1 MKNQSSDWVLKP
13 VLNPVLKTYK
23 KRTILFIGIAY
34 VTQPNNKKA
43 IDNQR
48 LFLLSSRY
56 FSQIPDVT
64 LAFMAGYLLM
74 LKTGCLT
81 PDLI

>member
-1 MKNQSSDWVLKP
+1 MLRAVS
-13 VLNPVLKTYK
+13 KTYK
-23 KRTILFIGIAY
+23 KRTILFIGLAC
-34 VTQPNNKKA
+34 VTQANNEKA

-48 LFLLSSRY
+48 LFLLSNRY
-56 FSQIPDVT
+56 FSRIPDVI

>member
-1 MKNQSSDWVLKP
+1 MSKA
-13 VLNPVLKTYK
+13 VLNPILKPIK
-23 KRTILFIGIAY
+23 KRTILFVGIAY
-34 VTQPNNKKA
+34 DTQPNNKKA

>member
-13 VLNPVLKTYK
+13 ILNPVLKPIK
-23 KRTILFIGIAY
+23 KRTILCIGLAY
-34 VTQPNNKKA
+34 ATQPNNKKA

>member
-1 MKNQSSDWVLKP
+1 MLKPFLKAVLKP
-13 VLNPVLKTYK
+13 IK
-23 KRTILFIGIAY
+23 KRTILCIGIAY
-34 VTQPNNKKA
+34 DTQQNNKKA

-48 LFLLSSRY
+48 LSLLSNRY

>member
-1 MKNQSSDWVLKP
+1 M
-13 VLNPVLKTYK
+13 LNHVLKTIK
-23 KRTILFIGIAY
+23 KRTILCIGLAY
-34 VTQPNNKKA
+34 VTQPTNKKA

-48 LFLLSSRY
+48 LFLLSNRY
-56 FSQIPDVT
+56 FSQIPDVI

>member
-1 MKNQSSDWVLKP
+1 MLRAVS
-13 VLNPVLKTYK
+13 KTYK

-34 VTQPNNKKA
+34 DTQPSNEKA

>member
-1 MKNQSSDWVLKP
+1 MGIKAYFKNLQR
-13 VLNPVLKTYK
+13 NA
-23 KRTILFIGIAY
+23 LFFGIAY
-34 VTQPNNKKA
+34 DTQLKNKKA

-48 LFLLSSRY
+48 LFLLSNRY
-56 FSQIPDVT
+56 FSQIPDVILT
-64 LAFMAGYLLM
+64 FMAGYLLM

>member
-1 MKNQSSDWVLKP
+1 MVRVLHQSIRVWQKP
-13 VLNPVLKTYK
+13 DEP
-23 KRTILFIGIAY
+23 
-34 VTQPNNKKA
+34 

-48 LFLLSSRY
+48 LFLLSNRY

>member
-1 MKNQSSDWVLKP
+1 MKNPLSDWM
-13 VLNPVLKTYK
+13 LNHVLKTIK
-23 KRTILFIGIAY
+23 KRTIFWSRLCYPAK
-34 VTQPNNKKA
+34 QKKA

-48 LFLLSSRY
+48 LFLLSNRY
-56 FSQIPDVT
+56 FSQIPDVI

>member
-1 MKNQSSDWVLKP
+1 MKNPSSNWVLKP
-13 VLNPVLKTYK
+13 ILKPIK
-23 KRTILFIGIAY
+23 KRTILCIGLAY

-48 LFLLSSRY
+48 LFLLSNLY